1 VRGSL
6 QVPAADAGGRLEVDL
21 FAARA
26 ALARSGGS
34 SGVRV
39 GRLVRSSLHAGRL
52 SFAVALDTRGR
63 AALSRHRRLALVLRV
78 ALAPPQ
84 GSPAVMSRSVVLHP

>member
-21 FAARA
+21 LAARA
-26 ALARSGGS
+26 ALARSRGS

-39 GRLVRSSLHAGRL
+39 GRLVRSSLRIGRL

-78 ALAPPQ
+78 ALAPPH
-84 GSPAVMSRSVVLHP
+84 GSPAVTSRRVVLHP